1 KDDTTGVSTGDPIKN
16 GDTDVK
22 LTVLSSDFTATGTAD
37 DLKVDSYKASGGKA
51 VAEYTIE
58 ARVKANKA
66 SSTASTLKMK
76 VENSKATPAY
86 SREIEVKVPASGGGV
101 TPTPTKVRGTKRE
114 NNIDVPNNDRVYFDI
129 NSLTSSSDA
138 SIRQTYFA
146 DITLRVFDENAPAG
160 LAKDGSDIIKAGNS
174 MDMGSFYF
182 DTRVSTIQVENSM
195 DGYYEVVLTGLRY
208 SGNSNKLSFR
218 TRTDS
223 YIGDVTAE
231 ISECIT
237 RKEANAESDKNNNS
251 DDDSK
256 LEVETPY
263 VIVSKYSYGG
273 GSVTAGDTFPL
284 SLTFYNTSET
294 EVVGN
299 MMITITMP
307 EGLMLTSSSNTF
319 YVEELDKRGSI
330 TKSVQVTAKADA
342 KPQSHNVGVAMK
354 YQYVD
359 DRANAR
365 RSAETTENIA
375 IPVVQVDRFQVTAV
389 EIPME
394 VMLGEETSV
403 TVNFVNKGRSEVY
416 NLSAEIDGNIQN
428 PGQNQNL
435 GNLLSGATGSA
446 DFYILPNE
454 AGMCTGE
461 IKLTY
466 EDTNMEEKTATIR
479 YNTNVKSPED
489 FMGGKGDMGIGGM
502 IPGMGEEMPPV
513 EEKKSTL
520 PIIII
525 GCVIVAIPVLIVVK
539 KKLDHKRKERED
551 ADL

>member
-1 KDDTTGVSTGDPIKN
+1 
-16 GDTDVK
+16 
-22 LTVLSSDFTATGTAD
+22 
-37 DLKVDSYKASGGKA
+37 
-51 VAEYTIE
+51 
-58 ARVKANKA
+58 
-66 SSTASTLKMK
+66 
-76 VENSKATPAY
+76 
-86 SREIEVKVPASGGGV
+86 
-101 TPTPTKVRGTKRE
+101 
-114 NNIDVPNNDRVYFDI
+114 
-129 NSLTSSSDA
+129 
-138 SIRQTYFA
+138 
-146 DITLRVFDENAPAG
+146 
-160 LAKDGSDIIKAGNS
+160 
-174 MDMGSFYF
+174 
-182 DTRVSTIQVENSM
+182 
-195 DGYYEVVLTGLRY
+195 
-208 SGNSNKLSFR
+208 
-218 TRTDS
+218 
-223 YIGDVTAE
+223 
-231 ISECIT
+231 
-237 RKEANAESDKNNNS
+237 
-251 DDDSK
+251 
-256 LEVETPY
+256 
-263 VIVSKYSYGG
+263 
-273 GSVTAGDTFPL
+273 
-284 SLTFYNTSET
+284 
-294 EVVGN
+294 
-299 MMITITMP
+299 
-307 EGLMLTSSSNTF
+307 
-319 YVEELDKRGSI
+319 
-330 TKSVQVTAKADA
+330 
-342 KPQSHNVGVAMK
+342 HNVGVAMK

-479 YNTNVKSPED
+479 YNTNVKSPEE

>member
-1 KDDTTGVSTGDPIKN
+1 MSVVKRSIALTVALMMILMTVAALSMQTGYAIGVSVPSDGIKVTPDTFNKGDTVVIRFAVKDDTTGVSTGDPIKN

-101 TPTPTKVRGTKRE
+101 TPTPTPPPTPVSSNAKYTVTKVRGTKRE

-307 EGLMLTSSSNTF
+307 EGLMLTSSSNPF
-319 YVEELDKRGSI
+319 YVE
-330 TKSVQVTAKADA
+330 
-342 KPQSHNVGVAMK
+342 
-354 YQYVD
+354 
-359 DRANAR
+359 
-365 RSAETTENIA
+365 
-375 IPVVQVDRFQVTAV
+375 
-389 EIPME
+389 
-394 VMLGEETSV
+394 
-403 TVNFVNKGRSEVY
+403 
-416 NLSAEIDGNIQN
+416 
-428 PGQNQNL
+428 
-435 GNLLSGATGSA
+435 
-446 DFYILPNE
+446 
-454 AGMCTGE
+454 
-461 IKLTY
+461 
-466 EDTNMEEKTATIR
+466 
-479 YNTNVKSPED
+479 
-489 FMGGKGDMGIGGM
+489 
-502 IPGMGEEMPPV
+502 
-513 EEKKSTL
+513 
-520 PIIII
+520 
-525 GCVIVAIPVLIVVK
+525 
-539 KKLDHKRKERED
+539 
-551 ADL
+551 